1 MKRQKNLLYTIK
13 EGLGDI
19 IYVWKRE
26 MQKCFKDQGVFIFFI
41 LVPLGY
47 PLLYSFIYNQ
57 EVVRQV
63 PVIAVD
69 ESHSSLSREFIRR
82 VDASPDID
90 IIAYSNDMAEARLGL
105 MKHKAYGILRIP
117 SDFSK
122 KINNINYW
130 EQAHVQIYCDMG
142 SMFYYKSLLAT
153 ATDVSLD
160 MNRKIKIQRMGNTTQ
175 RQEEISTSPIEY
187 TNVALFN
194 PQSGYACFLIP
205 AVLMLILQQTLV
217 FGVGMSAGTSVETNR
232 FKKLVPINKHYHGS
246 MRIVIGNALCYLM
259 IYMLAA
265 AWVLICVPKIFSLN
279 QLAHQGSLSLFILA
293 YLLACVFFAM
303 TVSMFVRNREK
314 PMILFAFASVP
325 LLFLSGISWPAS
337 GMPVFWKYV
346 SYIFPSTFGING
358 FVRMNNL
365 SADLSEVQV
374 EYHALWIQAGFYFLT
389 SCLVYKVQIY
399 TTRLRLIRAHNALK
413 AKREEREI

>member
-1 MKRQKNLLYTIK
+1 MKRQKNLLYTIR
-13 EGLGDI
+13 EGLSDI
-19 IYVWKRE
+19 IYIWKKELR
-26 MQKCFKDQGVFIFFI
+26 KCFKDQGVLIFFV

-57 EVVRQV
+57 EVVHEV

-69 ESHSSLSREFIRR
+69 ESHSFLSREFIRK
-82 VDASPDID
+82 VDASADVD
-90 IIAYSNDMAEARLGL
+90 IIAYSNDMSDARLGL
-105 MKHKAYGILRIP
+105 MEHKAYGILRIP
-117 SDFSK
+117 SDFNE

-130 EQAHVQIYCDMG
+130 EQAHVDIYCDMG
-142 SMFYYKSLLAT
+142 SMFYYKTLLSA

-160 MNRKIKIQRMGNTTQ
+160 MNRKIKIQRMGNSTK

-246 MRIVIGNALCYLM
+246 MRIVIGCALCYLM
-259 IYMLAA
+259 IYMVAS
-265 AWVLICVPKIFSLN
+265 AWVLLCVPKIFSLN
-279 QLAHQGSLSLFILA
+279 QLAHPGALSQFVLA
-293 YLLACVFFAM
+293 YLLSCIFFAM
-303 TVSMFVRNREK
+303 TVSLFVRNREK

-325 LLFLSGISWPAS
+325 LLFLSGISWPGS
-337 GMPVFWKYV
+337 GLPEFWKYV

-365 SADLSEVQV
+365 SADLSEVSF

-389 SCLVYKVQIY
+389 SCLVYHVQIL
-399 TTRLRLIRAHNALK
+399 TTRLRLIREHNALK
-413 AKREEREI
+413 AKRNAD

>member
-122 KINNINYW
+122 K
-130 EQAHVQIYCDMG
+130 
-142 SMFYYKSLLAT
+142 
-153 ATDVSLD
+153 
-160 MNRKIKIQRMGNTTQ
+160 
-175 RQEEISTSPIEY
+175 
-187 TNVALFN
+187 
-194 PQSGYACFLIP
+194 
-205 AVLMLILQQTLV
+205 
-217 FGVGMSAGTSVETNR
+217 
-232 FKKLVPINKHYHGS
+232 
-246 MRIVIGNALCYLM
+246 
-259 IYMLAA
+259 
-265 AWVLICVPKIFSLN
+265 
-279 QLAHQGSLSLFILA
+279 
-293 YLLACVFFAM
+293 
-303 TVSMFVRNREK
+303 
-314 PMILFAFASVP
+314 
-325 LLFLSGISWPAS
+325 
-337 GMPVFWKYV
+337 
-346 SYIFPSTFGING
+346 
-358 FVRMNNL
+358 MNN
-365 SADLSEVQV
+365 S
-374 EYHALWIQAGFYFLT
+374 H
-389 SCLVYKVQIY
+389 SC
-399 TTRLRLIRAHNALK
+399 
-413 AKREEREI
+413 E